1 MTSPQLYSAAASMD
15 LNTAAHYLR
24 FTFPQSSLHGIG
36 FSLGASV
43 LSRYLGERGA
53 QSLLSSGLPVACPWD
68 IVQLSH
74 ALEDGWLSSRLYS
87 RALGQNLI
95 RLFFKHY
102 NQNKALWES
111 EQSPIRDRI
120 PEMLKLKTLGNKVR
134 LITVDEVMVTRT
146 GGPQPPW
153 PFKSAM
159 DYYKYAGSSQLI
171 HNIKVPTLGIN
182 AMDDPVV
189 HGHALPI
196 EEVQAAT
203 HVQLAVTGGGG
214 HLGWFDG
221 PFSGAASRDR
231 WVRKPIAEFLT
242 AAVRDLKPGPE
253 VTVTYGEELEYTK
266 IIDAMAPDTLG
277 IDGVEMDT
285 NAWAWVDGEIFSCQT
300 GAEPARVGWK
310 VLCVDVDE
318 GLWHVNAPTVQGL

>member
-15 LNTAAHYLR
+15 LNTAVHYLR
-24 FTFPQSSLHGIG
+24 NTFPQSSLHGIG

-43 LSRYLGERGA
+43 LSRYLGERGET
-53 QSLLSSGLPVACPWD
+53 SLLSSGLPVACPWN
-68 IVQLSH
+68 IIELSH
-74 ALEDGWLSSRLYS
+74 ALEDGWFSSRVYS

-102 NQNKALWES
+102 NQNQALWQS
-111 EQSPIRDRI
+111 PQSPIRDRI
-120 PEMLKLKTLGNKVR
+120 PDMLALKKLGSKVR
-134 LITVDEVMVTRT
+134 LVTVDEVMVTRT

-153 PFKSAM
+153 PFKSAL
-159 DYYKYAGSSQLI
+159 DYYTYAGSHQLI
-171 HNIKVPTLGIN
+171 HNIRVPTLGIN

-196 EEVQAAT
+196 TEVTDAT

-221 PFSGAASRDR
+221 PFFGPKSRNR

-242 AAVRDLKPGPE
+242 AATRDLPPGPP
-253 VTVTYGEELEYTK
+253 VTVTYGEELESTK
-266 IIDAMAPDTLG
+266 VIDAMAPDTLG

-285 NAWAWVDGEIFSCQT
+285 NAWAWVDGPISSCQT
-300 GAEPARVGWK
+300 GATPARVGWK

-318 GLWHVNAPTVQGL
+318 KLWRVHAPTVQGL